1 MQTENPYLALNT
13 RLLEAFGRLE
23 KLCSEC
29 YGELHGVTCYIQ
41 EMESLQFQ
49 AARIV
54 PQFCDDLLRL
64 KAVRHKRNKLAH
76 ADGQTSFLQPLA
88 EQTDIDFCEQLYQ
101 RILHQ
106 QDPLAVYALW
116 QSEKAAATP
125 SRSTRVDRY
134 MQRQQVISPQAA
146 TPSRSTRVDP
156 MPLHH
161 GTARA
166 RAQIFRKSLTLPKVP
181 WRTIALCV
189 LLPCAA
195 LFLLLLFFRCR
206 PL

>member
-54 PQFCDDLLRL
+54 PQFRDDLLRL

-125 SRSTRVDRY
+125 SRSTRVD
-134 MQRQQVISPQAA
+134 P
-146 TPSRSTRVDP
+146 T
-156 MPLHH
+156 PLHH
-161 GTARA
+161 GTVRA

-189 LLPCAA
+189 LLPCTA

>member
-54 PQFCDDLLRL
+54 PQFRDDLLRL

-125 SRSTRVDRY
+125 SRSTRVD
-134 MQRQQVISPQAA
+134 P
-146 TPSRSTRVDP
+146 T
-156 MPLHH
+156 PLHH

>member
-54 PQFCDDLLRL
+54 PQFRDDLLCL

-106 QDPLAVYALW
+106 QDPLAVYALR

-125 SRSTRVDRY
+125 SRSTRVDGLHMEKGAEY
-134 MQRQQVISPQAA
+134 GAA
-146 TPSRSTRVDP
+146 IPSRSTRVDP
-156 MPLHH
+156 TPLHH